1 MAGEISRG
9 IGLLR
14 VNAEGD
20 TPSVLVHA
28 LFEAASRKEVARA
41 ERLLHRAFPVISISL
56 PLLQLHC
63 LTQLADHVLSHLC
76 VGGDRALARER
87 RNVGRDPRDLPHS
100 PDGCPQLYGYPQ
112 TTKGYSQLGHCYY
125 KRFQKL
131 LSAIAI

>member
-20 TPSVLVHA
+20 TPSALVHA

-76 VGGDRALARER
+76 VGGDRALDYGAGAAKR
-87 RNVGRDPRDLPHS
+87 RSGSAGSAAFSRWMSAAVWLPPNH
-100 PDGCPQLYGYPQ
+100 
-112 TTKGYSQLGHCYY
+112 
-125 KRFQKL
+125 
-131 LSAIAI
+131 